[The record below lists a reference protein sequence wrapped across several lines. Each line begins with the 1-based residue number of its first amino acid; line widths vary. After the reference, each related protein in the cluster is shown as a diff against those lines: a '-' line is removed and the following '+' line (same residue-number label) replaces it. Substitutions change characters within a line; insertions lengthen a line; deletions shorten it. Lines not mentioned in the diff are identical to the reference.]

1 MSEEIRMAEGVERPG
16 FVAQVRTAATGDRG
30 ATLVELLVYLIIM
43 VILVTLIASTF
54 IQGRGVQGD
63 QQSLAD
69 ASNDAQLAAA
79 TIERPIRNAASIQV
93 DSSVIDGGGN
103 LLVVKTRVG
112 EPNNV
117 ASSWRCEA
125 WFYDS
130 ASRTIYATTGTPGSS
145 AATAG
150 FVAKPDLSSWRQL
163 IAEVDPVPGQP
174 VFRTTGVGGGITMQ
188 FEAASQRRDTPVRI
202 NSTVIP
208 RLQGAGIG
216 TESCGEY
223 L

>member
-1 MSEEIRMAEGVERPG
+1 MSEGIRMAEDDKRRGFAAGVRARCAE
-16 FVAQVRTAATGDRG
+16 DRG

-43 VILVTLIASTF
+43 VILVALIATTF
-54 IQGRGVQGD
+54 VKGRGVQGD

-69 ASNDAQLAAA
+69 ASNEAQLAAA
-79 TIERPIRNAASIQV
+79 SIERPIRNAASIQV
-93 DSSVIDGGGN
+93 DSSVIDGGGK

-112 EPNNV
+112 EPNSSP
-117 ASSWRCEA
+117 ASWRCEA

-130 ASRTIYATTGTPGSS
+130 VTRTIYQTSATPGP
-145 AATAG
+145 AAETAG
-150 FVAKPDLSSWRQL
+150 LTAPPDVTTWRPL
-163 IAEVDPVPGQP
+163 ISDVDPVKDQP
-174 VFRTTGVGGGITMQ
+174 VFRTTGIGGGITMQ
-188 FEAASQRRDTPVRI
+188 FEAASQRKDTPVRI

-208 RLQGAGIG
+208 RMQGAGIG